1 MRWRADWITH
11 QCCLDISE
19 MKTLA
24 IIGGNAFSLFCCE
37 SGWIAFAGIVVL
49 AFDLAVQIDRLTR

>member
-1 MRWRADWITH
+1 
-11 QCCLDISE
+11 